1 MRSAS
6 HQTSASA
13 ATPVQARG
21 VNEFENSLDCYGNL
35 VRMLIPRARIVALYA
50 AGGDSLWASA
60 NGHDTGTLDGLVA
73 DRLGAPVDPGDECLG
88 FGCQLTLDGGD
99 TAYLAPLADPNG
111 VLMGV
116 LALVVPETASASRP
130 YSFIHGL
137 IQPVL
142 QCLER
147 DLQFQ
152 RQLGAL
158 SRSNDSP
165 ERDLELLA
173 DLSENDSADKDP
185 AGALMRLADRCLEH
199 FHAEICAIIVPDKGL
214 KIMRGRTGAEFFG
227 KDVLA
232 RTQRNLLAMA
242 QLHGKPFTAN
252 RLPKARDGSGP
263 QPKLPFKILSC
274 PIHDRVN
281 GVQGILALF
290 GAPDAPDFQDHQAR
304 ILSLLTRRAA
314 MLLHAGHDELTGA
327 LTLGAFREVVARA
340 AGRDANAHSVLF
352 INVDSMHV
360 VNDRFGLE
368 AGDEVLVRVADLA
381 RETVKPKG
389 SLCRLPGDQFALLLP
404 DTELEQARDVA
415 EKLLGLAAQ
424 LSFLRDDQVIQV
436 SLSIGAALVPVSTQ
450 PAEQALAAAE
460 VACRMAKDH
469 GRGRVECYQEDDQ
482 SIIRRQTDI
491 TMLGQLNQALTDN
504 EFVLF
509 AQPIQCTR
517 TGRLHGFEILLRMRD
532 EKGETLAPDR
542 FLSAAQRYNLMPAI
556 DRWVLDNTLQ
566 RLGPYARQ
574 IEALDLQVFIN
585 LSGQSLGERG
595 FSDFLLDRI
604 TDAELPAERLCFEI
618 TESAAIAKLGLARE
632 LIERVRKLGGQF
644 ALDDFGTGLS
654 SFAYLQSLPVS
665 MVKIDGG
672 FVRELAESRASTS
685 MVTAIVQVARVMQLR
700 TVAEYVENDLI
711 RRRVAALGV
720 DYSQGFLI
728 GRPQALDD
736 TLSAL
741 PSGRPAPPVQ
751 APEDEEIV
759 LSSEEIILSSD
770 EPMSVE
776 RPGSAAG

>member
-1 MRSAS
+1 MRPAS
-6 HQTSASA
+6 HQATAISA
-13 ATPVQARG
+13 AANKAPSAG
-21 VNEFENSLDCYGNL
+21 ELENSLDCYGNL
-35 VRMLIPRARIVALYA
+35 VRMLIPRARVVALYTA
-50 AGGDSLWASA
+50 AGESLWVSA
-60 NGHDTGTLDGLVA
+60 NGHDTGTLDALVGQRLATAA
-73 DRLGAPVDPGDECLG
+73 DSSDECLG

-99 TAYLAPLADPNG
+99 TAYLSALVDPNR
-111 VLMGV
+111 VLLGV
-116 LALVVPETASASRP
+116 LALVVPESASTSRP

-137 IQPVL
+137 IHPVL

-147 DLQFQ
+147 DLLFQ

-158 SRSNDSP
+158 SRKDDSP

-173 DLSENDSADKDP
+173 DLSENDSTDKDP
-185 AGALMRLADRCLEH
+185 AGALARLAQRCVEH
-199 FHAEICAIIVPDKGL
+199 FHVEICAIIVPDKRL
-214 KIMRGRTGAEFFG
+214 KIVRGTKGAELFG
-227 KDVLA
+227 HDVLA

-252 RLPKARDGSGP
+252 RLPKAREGSGP

-281 GVQGILALF
+281 SVQGILALF
-290 GAPDAPDFQDHQAR
+290 AAPDAPDFQEHQAR

-340 AGRDANAHSVLF
+340 AKADTSDRSILF

-381 RETVKPKG
+381 REAVRPNG
-389 SLCRLPGDQFALLLP
+389 SLCRLPGDQFGMLLP
-404 DTELEQARDVA
+404 DTDLEQAREIA
-415 EKLLGLAAQ
+415 ERLLGMAAQ
-424 LSFLRDDQVIQV
+424 LSFLRDDQAIHV
-436 SLSIGAALVPVSTQ
+436 SLSIGAALVPVAGE

-460 VACRMAKDH
+460 VACRMAKDR

-482 SIIRRQTDI
+482 SIIRRHTEI
-491 TMLGQLNQALTDN
+491 TMLGQLNQALTNN
-504 EFVLF
+504 EFVLY

-542 FLSAAQRYNLMPAI
+542 FLSAAQRYDLMPAI

-566 RLGPYARQ
+566 RIEPYARQ
-574 IEALDLQVFIN
+574 IGALDLQVFIN

-595 FSDFLLDRI
+595 FSEFLIDRI
-604 TDAELPAERLCFEI
+604 TDAELPPQRLCFEV
-618 TESAAIAKLGLARE
+618 TESAAIAKLSLARE
-632 LIERVRKLGGQF
+632 LIERVRHLGGQF

-685 MVTAIVQVARVMQLR
+685 MVTAIVQVAKVMQLR

-720 DYSQGFLI
+720 DFSQGYLV
-728 GRPQALDD
+728 GRPEPLED
-736 TLSAL
+736 TLRAL
-741 PSGRPAPPVQ
+741 PSLTLTTPAPIRP
-751 APEDEEIV
+751 DEEIV

-770 EPMSVE
+770 EMLAT
-776 RPGSAAG
+776 RQ

>member
-1 MRSAS
+1 MRPAS
-6 HQTSASA
+6 HQAAANEASA
-13 ATPVQARG
+13 AQAPSA
-21 VNEFENSLDCYGNL
+21 EFESSMDCYGNL
-35 VRMLIPRARIVALYA
+35 VRMLIPRARVVALYA
-50 AGGDSLWASA
+50 ADGSTLWVSA
-60 NGHDTGTLDGLVA
+60 NGHDTGGLDAIVA
-73 DRLGAPVDPGDECLG
+73 QRLAVSGEPDDQG
-88 FGCQLTLDGGD
+88 FGPGCHLTLDGGD
-99 TAYLAPLADPNG
+99 TAYLAPLSDPNA

-116 LALVVPETASASRP
+116 LALVVPESGVVCRP

-152 RQLGAL
+152 RQLGQL
-158 SRSNDSP
+158 SRTDDAP

-173 DLSENDSADKDP
+173 DVSENNSADKDP
-185 AGALMRLADRCLEH
+185 AGALTRLADRCLEH
-199 FHAEICAIIVPDKGL
+199 FDAVICAIIVPDKGL
-214 KIMRGRTGAEFFG
+214 KIMRGRKGAELFG

-252 RLPKARDGSGP
+252 RLPKAREGSGP

-281 GVQGILALF
+281 TVQGILALF
-290 GAPDAPDFQDHQAR
+290 AAPDAPDFRDHDAR
-304 ILSLLTRRAA
+304 IVSLLTRRAA

-327 LTLGAFREVVARA
+327 LTLAAFREVVARTA
-340 AGRDANAHSVLF
+340 VSDATVHSVLF
-352 INVDSMHV
+352 VNVDSMHV

-381 RETVKPKG
+381 REAIRPNG

-404 DTELEQARDVA
+404 DRDLAHAREIA
-415 EKLLGLAAQ
+415 ESLLALAAQ
-424 LSFLRDDQVIQV
+424 LSFLRDDQAIQV
-436 SLSIGAALVPVSTQ
+436 SLSIGAAVVPVSRE

-504 EFVLF
+504 EFVLY

-517 TGRLHGFEILLRMRD
+517 TGRLHGLEILLRMRD
-532 EKGETLAPDR
+532 DKGETLAPDR

-566 RLGPYARQ
+566 RLGAYARQ
-574 IEALDLQVFIN
+574 IDALDLQVFIN

-595 FSDFLLDRI
+595 FSEFLLDRI
-604 TDAELPAERLCFEI
+604 TDAELPAQRLCFEI

-720 DYSQGFLI
+720 DFSQGYLI
-728 GRPQALDD
+728 GRPQPLDD
-736 TLSAL
+736 TLSEL
-741 PSGRPAPPVQ
+741 PSGRQTQPRPMPV
-751 APEDEEIV
+751 DEEII
-759 LSSEEIILSSD
+759 LSSEEIILSSPD
-770 EPMSVE
+770 SKMSE
-776 RPGSAAG
+776 RSGSAAR